1 MVWLQ
6 KILMGNNIR
15 KYLGSWC
22 KYNCIIS
29 FLNLLAPDG
38 QVSELAILISITR
51 TFPFW
56 AQVCIDTFYQP
67 LLLEYTAKA
76 KKGLNVWGKINQ
88 DSVKNNF
95 RLSDIHWLSCLQF
108 QWFSL
113 WKEIGNVTL
122 QFAGYWICRRW
133 TTWLDCRHKIRLL
146 IWDRNQNRNRVIVF
160 FSKNQKLIV
169 TNQNIWLSH
178 NFLFQT
184 FEATRKVMNA
194 ACKAQPAV
202 IVVPKYACYSIVALH
217 PPLSAITSLNWNW
230 FVVRTEQDISTI
242 LKTAAKFS
250 MEVRFK

>member
-1 MVWLQ
+1 MKSRTSGKNLWVNKCQLREGKTFQIREIYNLVWLQ

-15 KYLGSWC
+15 KYSGSWC

-56 AQVCIDTFYQP
+56 TQVCIDTFSQP

-146 IWDRNQNRNRVIVF
+146 IWNRNQNRNHVILF
-160 FSKNQKLIV
+160 FSKNLREKTSKTSKLM
-169 TNQNIWLSH
+169 
-178 NFLFQT
+178 
-184 FEATRKVMNA
+184 R
-194 ACKAQPAV
+194 
-202 IVVPKYACYSIVALH
+202 
-217 PPLSAITSLNWNW
+217 
-230 FVVRTEQDISTI
+230 
-242 LKTAAKFS
+242 
-250 MEVRFK
+250 